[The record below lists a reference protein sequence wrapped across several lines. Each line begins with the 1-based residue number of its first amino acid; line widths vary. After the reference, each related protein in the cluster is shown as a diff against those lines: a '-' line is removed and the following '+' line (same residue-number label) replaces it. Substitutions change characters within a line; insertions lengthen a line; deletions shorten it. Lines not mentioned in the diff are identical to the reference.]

1 MTGAPPSPSGGRPLC
16 AFTFP
21 WSSRPWGLASCWGLS
36 GLPLSEVKAHRIPPE
51 PEEHSCVSLSCD
63 VDKMVNKQTGR
74 GNMGFG
80 DSFLTLH
87 LSSCQPTGNSYFP
100 VSRRDTLRLRD
111 PEPNQGNLESSS
123 CPFHPSYLE
132 TDAAL

>member
-1 MTGAPPSPSGGRPLC
+1 M
-16 AFTFP
+16 
-21 WSSRPWGLASCWGLS
+21 
-36 GLPLSEVKAHRIPPE
+36 PLSEMKAHRIPPE

-63 VDKMVNKQTGR
+63 VDKTVNTQTGG

-80 DSFLTLH
+80 DSFLTLR

-100 VSRRDTLRLRD
+100 VSQRDTVRLRD
-111 PEPNQGNLESSS
+111 PEPNQGNLESSF

-132 TDAAL
+132 TNAAL